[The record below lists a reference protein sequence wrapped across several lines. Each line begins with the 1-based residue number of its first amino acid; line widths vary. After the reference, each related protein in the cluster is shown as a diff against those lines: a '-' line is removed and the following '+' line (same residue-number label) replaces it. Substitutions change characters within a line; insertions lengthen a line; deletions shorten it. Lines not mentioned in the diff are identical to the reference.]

1 MPRRL
6 FVVLAV
12 LVAALCSAAPAGVAS
27 SRPQVLIVHGGGW
40 TRTGSHAVARM
51 AADERRLERL
61 GYGTE
66 NIDYRPG
73 TFAFLDVL
81 DAYDRMRERV
91 GERTPICILGAS
103 AGGQMALMVA
113 LQRPGVACVIA
124 HAPPTVLESLPPGL
138 VQRARSAFDWLGG
151 LDVFSPARYALAT
164 PLLLVQAT
172 EDPVVPVSNSRAMDA
187 VAQDSRLIE
196 LPPGRARFTH
206 TDVDAG
212 ALAAAHGAERRF
224 LARWLSGH

>member
-6 FVVLAV
+6 SVVLAV

-27 SRPQVLIVHGGGW
+27 SRPQILIVHGGGW
-40 TRTGSHAVARM
+40 TKTGARAVARM

-81 DAYDRMRERV
+81 DAYDRLRARV
-91 GERTPICILGAS
+91 GARTPICLLGAS

-113 LQRPGVACVIA
+113 LQRPEVACVIA
-124 HAPPTVLESLPPGL
+124 HAPPTVLQSLSPGL
-138 VQRARSAFDWLGG
+138 QERARSAFDWLGG
-151 LDVFSPARYALAT
+151 LDVFSPARYALPT

-172 EDPVVPVSNSRAMDA
+172 EDPIVPISNSRAMAA

-196 LPPGRARFTH
+196 LPRGGARFTH

-212 ALAAAHGAERRF
+212 ALGAAHAAEHRF
-224 LARWLSGH
+224 LARWLSAR